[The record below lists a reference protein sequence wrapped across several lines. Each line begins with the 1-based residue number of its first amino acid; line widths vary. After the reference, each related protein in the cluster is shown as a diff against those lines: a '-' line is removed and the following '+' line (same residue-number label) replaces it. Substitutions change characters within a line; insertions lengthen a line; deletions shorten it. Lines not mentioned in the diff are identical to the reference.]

1 MGGQVDSSP
10 VIAGEKILIATMKGD
25 IKIIQLRDGKQLMSY
40 ELGTPV
46 TGSPAVIDQ
55 KIIIGADDGK
65 VYCLGKK

>member
-1 MGGQVDSSP
+1 
-10 VIAGEKILIATMKGD
+10 MKGD